1 MLLVLLKNRSLS
13 PLPNI
18 GQLFNTKRSCSMTVE
33 DNRDKD
39 IIVSIFIYTLISS
52 GHIVTIIQIKV
63 KRLRTSNLTYLQRH
77 LR

>member
-33 DNRDKD
+33 DNRVED
-39 IIVSIFIYTLISS
+39 IVSIFIYTLISS

-77 LR
+77 PR